1 MSFDSTL
8 NRWDDPAW
16 HTERNYS
23 PYVAGAFEGVHL
35 ALVNKSKERSAY
47 LQAYNALSH
56 LIDIPMSA
64 HQREHLFYLLSM
76 GNAAGGRFQQAQA
89 TIEQALELASALD
102 ELGDICHMLILRAS
116 VSRGLL
122 KVGEAVHDL
131 RVCLAIWGEYAE
143 HHGKALSD
151 IVNPALRLEV
161 YARLSGDAFY
171 QGDYAGALEAVDQ
184 GRALLPLVRDHT
196 LEAATLDW
204 THALLCRAGQK
215 PKDALTLALRAS
227 KAYSSQ
233 SALSQIRS
241 HDVVVGAALD
251 KAQQMTAGTQRNV
264 LIGKYALPYLESAER
279 LARTVDDDAGL
290 GLMILARARAS
301 RLLGRDEIRERQIE
315 QALYLA
321 RRLNDEAL
329 LAKAHAA
336 LGDEYASQ
344 GKFSRALSAYRDTL
358 GVLDGSEALA
368 LKRQPRVKI
377 REIEMHGNT
386 RD

>member
-1 MSFDSTL
+1 
-8 NRWDDPAW
+8 
-16 HTERNYS
+16 
-23 PYVAGAFEGVHL
+23 
-35 ALVNKSKERSAY
+35 
-47 LQAYNALSH
+47 
-56 LIDIPMSA
+56 MSA

-76 GNAAGGRFQQAQA
+76 GNAAGGRYQQAQA

-102 ELGDICHMLILRAS
+102 ELGDICQILILRAS

-122 KVGEAVHDL
+122 KVGEAANDL

-143 HHGKALSD
+143 HHGKTLSD

-184 GRALLPLVRDHT
+184 GRALLPLVRDPT

-251 KAQQMTAGTQRNV
+251 RAQQMTAGTQRNV
-264 LIGKYALPYLESAER
+264 LIRKYALPHIELAER
-279 LARTVDDDAGL
+279 LARMVDDDAGL

-301 RLLGRDEIRERQIE
+301 RLLGCDEIRERQIE

-377 REIEMHGNT
+377 REIEMNGNT

>member
-1 MSFDSTL
+1 
-8 NRWDDPAW
+8 
-16 HTERNYS
+16 
-23 PYVAGAFEGVHL
+23 
-35 ALVNKSKERSAY
+35 
-47 LQAYNALSH
+47 
-56 LIDIPMSA
+56 
-64 HQREHLFYLLSM
+64 
-76 GNAAGGRFQQAQA
+76 
-89 TIEQALELASALD
+89 
-102 ELGDICHMLILRAS
+102 MLILRAS

-122 KVGEAVHDL
+122 KVGEAANDL

-227 KAYSSQ
+227 KVYSSQ

-264 LIGKYALPYLESAER
+264 LIGKYSISRISRETCPY
-279 LARTVDDDAGL
+279 
-290 GLMILARARAS
+290 
-301 RLLGRDEIRERQIE
+301 GRR
-315 QALYLA
+315 
-321 RRLNDEAL
+321 
-329 LAKAHAA
+329 
-336 LGDEYASQ
+336 
-344 GKFSRALSAYRDTL
+344 
-358 GVLDGSEALA
+358 
-368 LKRQPRVKI
+368 
-377 REIEMHGNT
+377 
-386 RD
+386 